1 MKSKI
6 FLRTGA
12 VAASILIILALSSF
26 LGIVVGLA
34 MLAGGVNGSLA
45 LASGLCAAAVA
56 AGSIGLVITN
66 ESRRT
71 ELVPGAM
78 CAGSMILTAQ
88 AIVPAVW

>member
-6 FLRTGA
+6 FLRLGA
-12 VAASILIILALSSF
+12 VASSILIILALSTF

-45 LASGLCAAAVA
+45 LASALCAAAVA
-56 AGSIGLVITN
+56 AGSVGLAVTN
-66 ESRRT
+66 ESHRT
-71 ELVPGAM
+71 ELVPGAL

>member
-1 MKSKI
+1 MKTKI
-6 FLRTGA
+6 FLKLATA
-12 VAASILIILALSSF
+12 ILIILSLSTF

-34 MLAGGVNGSLA
+34 MLAGGINGSLA
-45 LASGLCAAAVA
+45 RAAGLCVAAVA
-56 AGSIGLVITN
+56 AGSVGLAIRS

-71 ELVPGAM
+71 ELVPGAL